1 MDIEKK
7 LDGLVK
13 RVQYA
18 RDILGD
24 AEDRRLTAFANKLEA
39 FLETS
44 INKTQEE
51 LWDKL
56 NTYDES
62 LAVLEK
68 DIDKTLSAMDK
79 VRIVRHSERI
89 CLEDILENVYDN
101 YTVVGGKDDM
111 SIDPGMVIARAYIT
125 RRVGKSPQPA
135 GYGRSQEKATV
146 RNSVTAAASSRGVM
160 PTPCAT

>member
-7 LDGLVK
+7 LEGLVK

-18 RDILGD
+18 RDILGE
-24 AEDRRLTAFANKLEA
+24 AEDRRLTAFANKLDA

-68 DIDKTLSAMDK
+68 DLDKTLSAMDK

-125 RRVGKSPQPA
+125 RRVGKKVHNAA
-135 GYGRSQEKATV
+135 GYGSWSGKRTRTGIPQWRLHQAM
-146 RNSVTAAASSRGVM
+146 G
-160 PTPCAT
+160 